1 MGELSGEEAA
11 KWTGKPE
18 RPNERVASESIEND
32 ENATAT
38 LFRHSDFVINSSL
51 DIRHSSFFG

>member
-32 ENATAT
+32 EARMTKEGRM
-38 LFRHSDFVINSSL
+38 LK
-51 DIRHSSFFG
+51 